1 MAQEREEEINKKKK
15 GGDPEHG
22 GNEERNG
29 SHSTS
34 VCCGGI
40 APPLEGLA
48 SLRHKLRSA
57 GSSVSLVHT
66 STPNGRKWAANGS
79 DVAMWGR
86 RAQGSGRDTG
96 VQQDPVHGPS

>member
-1 MAQEREEEINKKKK
+1 MAQEREEEINKKNE

-34 VCCGGI
+34 VCCRGI

-57 GSSVSLVHT
+57 GSSVSLAHA
-66 STPNGRKWAANGS
+66 STPKGRKWAANGS

-96 VQQDPVHGPS
+96 VQQDPVNGPS